1 MTIQTQDILVDGVH
15 LRESMIPAGRSI
27 TTKARPVNR
36 VYVLAAGAVTVE
48 DAGVSAVYRAPAYI
62 QLTANRECEIVTLTD
77 ATLYGIDP
85 TPAQSVKQAVD
96 KGFAIEHH
104 FVDGIYAKQMTID
117 KDSKIPTHK
126 HVYDHLSILAKG
138 RVRVT
143 VNQETVEY
151 SAPAA
156 IEIKKDLVH
165 TLTAMED
172 SVWFCIHATEET
184 DPESADKTIIVGRN
198 NVI

>member
-27 TTKARPVNR
+27 TTKARPTNR
-36 VYVLAAGAVTVE
+36 VYVLADGAVTVD
-48 DAGVSAVYRAPAYI
+48 DAGVKTGYRAPAYI
-62 QLTANRECEIVTLTD
+62 QLVANRECEIVTLTD

-96 KGFAIEHH
+96 KGFSIEHH

-117 KDSKIPTHK
+117 KNSKIPTHK

-156 IEIKKDLVH
+156 IEIKRDLVH

-172 SVWFCIHATEET
+172 SVWFCIHATEAT